1 MIIFFVLLFAPYYGG
16 TLTSVNAQQNGM
28 SSSTSA
34 VNWEEDKEIILK
46 VLNKVRNKEIISDED
61 YEKIRDALEES
72 DSLDAFISSVD
83 SLTVEVYLELY
94 MNRNLLR

>member
-1 MIIFFVLLFAPYYGG
+1 VIIFFVLLFAPYYGG